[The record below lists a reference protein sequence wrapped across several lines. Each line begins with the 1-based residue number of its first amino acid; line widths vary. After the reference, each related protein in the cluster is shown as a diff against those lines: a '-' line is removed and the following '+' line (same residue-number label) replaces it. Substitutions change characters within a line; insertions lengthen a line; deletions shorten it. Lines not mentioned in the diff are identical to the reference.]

1 MMAKKARATFQKRE
15 KERARQQKQHD
26 KAQRR
31 VAAKA
36 QRGSSAP
43 PMADD
48 AFAIAGMRPGPQA
61 VPAPWEEAPPAE
73 AVAVATNAERTAH
86 EYVCCV
92 VPRLVRRRHPSLLAS
107 CPRWTISISRR
118 YDL

>member
-1 MMAKKARATFQKRE
+1 MAQKSRATFQKRE

-36 QRGSSAP
+36 QRASSAP

-48 AFAIAGMRPGPQA
+48 ALAIAGMRLEPHA
-61 VPAPWEEAPPAE
+61 VLASREEA
-73 AVAVATNAERTAH
+73 
-86 EYVCCV
+86 
-92 VPRLVRRRHPSLLAS
+92 HP
-107 CPRWTISISRR
+107 T
-118 YDL
+118 D